1 MKKIFFFVLAIIMV
15 FTIYQ
20 KVKATELVEIPN
32 EAIRIRIIPNSDS
45 IEDQFMKK
53 QVKDYVEDKMYHLL
67 EDTTSIDIARMTI
80 RETIP
85 ILEEDIQNI
94 FVENNY
100 SQEFKIKY
108 GANYFPQKEYKGTS
122 YEEGYYESLVIEIGE
137 AKGSNWWCVLFPP
150 LCMLEAEES
159 ETDEV
164 EYKFL
169 VQEILSKIFSN

>member
-15 FTIYQ
+15 FMVYQ
-20 KVKATELVEIPN
+20 KVKATELIKIPN
-32 EAIRIRIIPNSDS
+32 EAVRIRIIPNSDS

-53 QVKDYVEDKMYHLL
+53 QVKEYVEDKMYHLL
-67 EDTTSIDIARMTI
+67 EDTTSINLARKTI
-80 RETIP
+80 KETIP
-85 ILEEDIQNI
+85 MLEEDIQNI

-108 GANYFPQKEYKGTS
+108 GANYFPKKEYKGTS

-159 ETDEV
+159 ETDEI

-169 VQEILSKIFSN
+169 VQEILSKIF